1 MKIRSRFLTKLI
13 AHTIAIVGRTLFW
26 TCRKQLVV
34 VGDDQ
39 DISAYGN
46 SDGSLYLYS
55 IWHDQIVM
63 TLFTGKP
70 QRMSGLVS
78 KHQDGSFVAETMKLQ
93 HILPVRGSTKRG
105 GAKAMRQMLEIAQ
118 DRHVSITPD
127 GPRGPRQKLKPGI
140 VFLASHTGRKIIP
153 CCYACKRGWRIKGN
167 WTDMLLPKPFTTIVA
182 MGGPA
187 VSVPA
192 DISRAELDEYVQIV
206 ESRMDDLQA
215 YADRI
220 LAGESVENV
229 LPANQAA
236 EPPHRQAA

>member
-13 AHTIAIVGRTLFW
+13 AYAIAIVGRTLFW

-46 SDGSLYLYS
+46 SDGNLYLYS

-63 TLFTGKP
+63 TLFTGNP

-93 HILPVRGSTKRG
+93 NILPVRGSTKRG

-118 DRHVSITPD
+118 DRHVAITPD

-153 CCYACKRGWRIKGN
+153 CCYACKRGWRIQGN
-167 WTDMLLPKPFTTIVA
+167 WTDMLLPKPFTTILA

-192 DISRAELDEYVQIV
+192 DVSRAELDGYVKTV
-206 ESRMDDLQA
+206 EDRMEALQA

-220 LAGESVENV
+220 LAGEPVESVIPTTEV
-229 LPANQAA
+229 AETTHRRAA
-236 EPPHRQAA
+236 